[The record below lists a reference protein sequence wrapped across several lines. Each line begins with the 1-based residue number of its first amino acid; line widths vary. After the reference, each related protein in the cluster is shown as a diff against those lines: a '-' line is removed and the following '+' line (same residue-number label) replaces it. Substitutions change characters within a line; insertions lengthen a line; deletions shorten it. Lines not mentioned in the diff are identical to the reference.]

1 MGITQHPQ
9 NKGKFSSQFLVDFN
23 LIDVNGA
30 GRSTLSPSTRYKW
43 VYHKKALERFH
54 IPICYR
60 RMVDNDSEGE
70 DHFRLKQLTHNYI
83 YENFYMN
90 NDCKIL
96 VTTELEQMNNPFT
109 SHLESDKEIIYYT
122 LDVCAI
128 RTKDNQ
134 VFDFEIDGKEHY
146 TKIGMMKG
154 RIRDAWL
161 KDRYGA
167 ITLRIDKE
175 EKEPP
180 YKKINDL
187 LIHAPTVQRVQNDKF
202 APRRKKDFF

>member
-1 MGITQHPQ
+1 MGIIQQPK
-9 NKGKFSSQFLVDFN
+9 NRGKFSSQFLFDFN
-23 LIDVNGA
+23 LLDNVGA
-30 GRSTLSPSTRYKW
+30 GTSTRRISRRYKW

-54 IPICYR
+54 LPTCYR
-60 RMVDNDSEGE
+60 RVVDNDSEGD
-70 DHFRLKQLTHNYI
+70 DHFRLKQLTHAYI

-90 NDCKIL
+90 NECKFL
-96 VTTELEQMNNPFT
+96 VTTELEQIYNPFT

-146 TKIGMMKG
+146 TKIGIMKG

-167 ITLRIDKE
+167 ITLRIDKA

-187 LIHAPTVQRVQNDKF
+187 LLHAPAVQRVQNEKF
-202 APRRKKDFF
+202 APKRKKDFF